1 MINVY
6 DPLFKIDNNDYKTP
20 LTDVE
25 ITEQVKNIANRMG
38 YSNVIMGKNDNLES
52 IKTMLDTY
60 LYKSGV
66 SIVIPIPNEKVT
78 INNSVKELGKELT
91 AYNLSFVVINQ
102 LNNDSDFSSYLDKSV
117 TTEDGNV
124 KSDTNI
130 VNALKS
136 NKLWEFRLYRNDKDI
151 YPIVLKNVLGIYY
164 GYKSTQE
171 TEETSKTIK
180 EIEIEIFNN
189 CVFYLKNQV
198 FNYSNIG
205 DYEKLPILPTNPNE
219 NVVNSNGNI
228 KSIGSD
234 NSFNTNITSLG
245 FVMNDLF
252 NQNCL
257 FCHLTS
263 NIYILTNE
271 S

>member
-6 DPLFKIDNNDYKTP
+6 DPLFKIETNDYKSV
-20 LTDVE
+20 LTE
-25 ITEQVKNIANRMG
+25 EQITEQVTNIAGRMG
-38 YSNVIMGKNDNLES
+38 YSNVIMGKNDNLEN
-52 IKTMLDTY
+52 IKTILDTY

-66 SIVIPIPNEKVT
+66 SIVIPIPNER
-78 INNSVKELGKELT
+78 INDNNQLDNVLT

-102 LNNDSDFSSYLDKSV
+102 LNSDNDFDSYLDKSV

-124 KSDTNI
+124 KSDNNI
-130 VNALKS
+130 VTALKS
-136 NKLWEFRLYRNDKDI
+136 NKLFEFRLYRNFNDI
-151 YPIVLKNVLGIYY
+151 YPIVLKSVLAVYY
-164 GYKSTQE
+164 GYKSKQE
-171 TEETSKTIK
+171 EGETSKTIK
-180 EIEIEIFNN
+180 EIEIEINSN

-198 FNYSNIG
+198 FNHSNIIN
-205 DYEKLPILPTNPNE
+205 DDKLPILPTNYNE
-219 NVVNSNGNI
+219 NVVNSNQDI

-234 NSFNTNITSLG
+234 NSFNANITSLG
-245 FVMNDLF
+245 FIMNNDF
-252 NQNCL
+252 NTYGL